1 MTFINMMNKQREYNN
16 KIVGKSEQLSQELK
30 EKITQE
36 NVLCAHAELSALV
49 NATNY
54 KNHHSHSEPLA
65 NKKTVLYET
74 VDVIRYMMATLNTW
88 GITPGEFEQ
97 AFDKK
102 DVYLNKHH
110 ELQHKKWK
118 KGQPVAIV
126 DIDDVLAEFR
136 AGFAEWLGKNFNV
149 TVDLDTKEYYFISA
163 LSKIDMNSE
172 SVFKMFL
179 DEGGFA
185 NLDVNTSNLEILHQL
200 KHTGYWIHLLTAR
213 PEEELQCLY
222 DTYFWLVQHNVP
234 CDAISFSP
242 EKFRWCAK
250 SEYYDSG
257 DIKFAIDDA
266 PKHAED
272 YAKHGIKCLV
282 PKKPY
287 NEHLDDKNIFL
298 FNNYHHL
305 YSYLLDNNFIGGRN
319 VYYTTN

>member
-1 MTFINMMNKQREYNN
+1 MTFRQMLSKQLTYNN
-16 KIVGKSEQLSQELK
+16 KIVGPANQLTQELK

-65 NKKTVLYET
+65 NKKTVLYEA

-88 GITPGEFEQ
+88 EITGGEFEK

-102 DVYLNKHH
+102 DIYLNKHY
-110 ELQHKKWK
+110 EFQQKKWD
-118 KGQPVAIV
+118 GQQPVAIV
-126 DIDDVLAEFR
+126 DIDDVLANFR
-136 AGFAEWLGKNFNV
+136 EGFASWLFNNFGIKPD
-149 TVDLDTKEYYFISA
+149 VDSKEYYFISA
-163 LSKIDMNSE
+163 LSQINLNSE
-172 SVFKMFL
+172 TVFKMFL
-179 DEGGFA
+179 DDEGFE
-185 NLDVNTSNLEILHQL
+185 SLHKDSENVRLLHRL
-200 KHTGYWIHLLTAR
+200 KKEGYWIHLLTAR

-222 DTYFWLVQHNVP
+222 DTYYWIVEKEIP

-250 SEYYDSG
+250 SKYYNFG
-257 DIKFAIDDA
+257 AIKFAIDDA

-282 PKKPY
+282 PFKSY
-287 NEHLDDKNIFL
+287 NDHLNHENIYL
-298 FNNYHHL
+298 FQNYNNAIDIL
-305 YSYLLDNNFIGGRN
+305 NRLNLL
-319 VYYTTN
+319 

>member
-1 MTFINMMNKQREYNN
+1 MMQKQKTYNN
-16 KIVGKSEQLSQELK
+16 KVVGSSDQLSQALK

-65 NKKTVLYET
+65 NRKTVLYET

-88 GITPGEFEQ
+88 GITPQEFEE

-110 ELQHKKWK
+110 ELQHKKWE
-118 KGQPVAIV
+118 GQPVAIV
-126 DIDDVLAEFR
+126 DIDDVLANFR
-136 AGFAEWLGKNFNV
+136 SGFANWLEEKFGVKPDVNS
-149 TVDLDTKEYYFISA
+149 KEYYFISA
-163 LSKIDMNSE
+163 LSQIDLNSE
-172 SVFKMFL
+172 TVFKMFL
-179 DEGGFA
+179 DEGGFSKLGVDSD
-185 NLDVNTSNLEILHQL
+185 NVRLLQDL
-200 KHTGYWIHLLTAR
+200 KSKGYWIHLLTAR

-222 DTYFWLVQHNVP
+222 DSYSWLVEYNIP

-250 SEYYDSG
+250 SKYYDAG
-257 DIKFAIDDA
+257 AIKFAIDDA

-272 YAKHGIKCLV
+272 YAKHGIKCFV
-282 PKKPY
+282 PRKSY
-287 NEHLDDKNIFL
+287 NHHLKNDNIFH
-298 FNNYHHL
+298 FDS
-305 YSYLLDNNFIGGRN
+305 YSHARILLASQKLLGE
-319 VYYTTN
+319 